1 MTDTRTKDQLAWT
14 CDKCGQRNTGWA
26 TTCGRC
32 ETSRFP
38 PEQPSSNDLLSLL
51 RFRVLDYR
59 NATVEARERLM
70 LEAAD
75 EIERLRAALQRI
87 TDYAQSVEDAD
98 EIADRALA
106 GRATDE
112 TEAGPPCPH
121 GVRASDCLWCGADKS
136 TAVPAWPGALGLC
149 PDGTPHSPRP
159 LNDEMNPGEWIC
171 GKCGHGTTY

>member
-1 MTDTRTKDQLAWT
+1 M
-14 CDKCGQRNTGWA
+14 
-26 TTCGRC
+26 
-32 ETSRFP
+32 S
-38 PEQPSSNDLLSLL
+38 EQPSKDPKLDPNRQWEADFEERATRTSNDLLSLL

-59 NATVEARERLM
+59 NATEEARERLM

-112 TEAGPPCPH
+112 TPALLAMGDPIPEGGCGCRQNGVPLMRANCRLH
-121 GVRASDCLWCGADKS
+121 GATGKSAAAHVHDWKPQEVPGLFACECGYWYS
-136 TAVPAWPGALGLC
+136 
-149 PDGTPHSPRP
+149 
-159 LNDEMNPGEWIC
+159 E
-171 GKCGHGTTY
+171 